1 MAEGARFEN
10 PDALETIGRDLLS
23 SDQFGQE
30 VVHCM
35 APDKKRLKRAKDDGK
50 SVSVVNAAVLV
61 LA

>member
-1 MAEGARFEN
+1 
-10 PDALETIGRDLLS
+10 
-23 SDQFGQE
+23 
-30 VVHCM
+30 M